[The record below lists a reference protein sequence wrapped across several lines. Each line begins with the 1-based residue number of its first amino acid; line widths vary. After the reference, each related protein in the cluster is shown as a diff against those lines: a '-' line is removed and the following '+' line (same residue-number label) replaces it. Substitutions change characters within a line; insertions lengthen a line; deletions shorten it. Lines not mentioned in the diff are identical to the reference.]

1 VKVSLVAVG
10 SELLRTGF
18 RETHSFWLTQRL
30 EAEGFEV
37 VSRQVVSDEEE
48 EILRALE
55 HARSRAFL
63 VIATGGIGPTRD
75 DRTREALAAAVGR
88 RLRLHPRAETQVKSW
103 CRRHRF
109 PFTKSQRRQ
118 ALFPEGALVLPNR
131 VGSAPGI
138 WFRDPQGIV
147 LVLPGVFSELTAMF
161 QPLAARLRSL
171 PRSFPA
177 TAIFRSAGVGESRV
191 DARIRATVRR
201 FPRVEVTT
209 LASPGE
215 VTIQLRSRGP
225 SAAAEVKRCRH
236 RVAGVL
242 GVDLVS
248 ERDETLEQVL
258 LNLLRHRGWRLA
270 TAESCTAGLVAAR
283 LARVPGSSS
292 VFPGGVVCYNDR
304 AKERLL
310 RVPRETLARWGA
322 VSRPTALAMARGA
335 ARSLGA
341 EVGVAV
347 TGIAGPGG
355 GTPLKPVGTVHW
367 AVVHP
372 GGRSALSRRLS
383 GDREKI
389 RAHAACLALDL
400 VRRALLEKRS
410 GAVRRS

>member
-18 RETHSFWLTQRL
+18 RETHSAWLTQHL

-63 VIATGGIGPTRD
+63 VVATGGIGPTRD
-75 DRTREALAAAVGR
+75 DRTRQALAAAGR
-88 RLRLHPRAETQVKSW
+88 QTASAAPARGDAGEVMVPSAP
-103 CRRHRF
+103 F
-109 PFTKSQRRQ
+109 PILKVAAPAGS
-118 ALFPEGALVLPNR
+118 LPEGALVLPNR

-161 QPLAARLRSL
+161 RHLAARLRSL
-171 PRSFPA
+171 PRSVPA
-177 TAIFRSAGVGESRV
+177 TAIFRSAGVGETRI

-225 SAAAEVKRCRH
+225 SAAAEVKRCRR
-236 RVAGVL
+236 RVADVL

-270 TAESCTAGLVAAR
+270 TAESCTGGLVAAR
-283 LARVPGSSS
+283 LTRVPGSSS

-310 RVPRETLARWGA
+310 GVPRKTLARWGA
-322 VSRPTALAMARGA
+322 VSRSTALAMARGA
-335 ARSLGA
+335 AHSLRA
-341 EVGVAV
+341 EVAVAV
-347 TGIAGPGG
+347 TGIAGPAG
-355 GTPLKPVGTVHW
+355 GTPSKPVGTVTW
-367 AVVHP
+367 AVIHP

-400 VRRALLEKRS
+400 VRRALLEKRP
-410 GAVRRS
+410 GAARRP